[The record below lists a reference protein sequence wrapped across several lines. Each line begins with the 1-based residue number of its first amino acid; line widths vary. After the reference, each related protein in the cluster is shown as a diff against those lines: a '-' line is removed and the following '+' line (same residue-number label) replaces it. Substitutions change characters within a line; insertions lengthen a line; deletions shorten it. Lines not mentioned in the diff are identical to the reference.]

1 MRALIEGCV
10 EEWGHD
16 GWNVRVLIE
25 GCGEEWGRDGWNVGM
40 LIERG
45 AGRVGK

>member
-1 MRALIEGCV
+1 MRALIERCV
-10 EEWGHD
+10 EEWGSD
-16 GWNVRVLIE
+16 GWTVRGLIE
-25 GCGEEWGRDGWNVGM
+25 GCGEEWGMAGWNVGG